1 MSLSCTRVCEAAGA
15 TKALGWHLFGFGY
28 SGLAGWLADWLALAE
43 RLSLYAFLTSAAIQ
57 ERQPKGSP
65 KGRQAAG
72 QPARQPV
79 RQSARHND
87 GDKSLSSSVST
98 RNVAKST
105 NVSAA
110 GVRDGDTD
118 RLGDGKMGRWMQHI
132 ALGTCHRSGTKRA
145 EIQRLLTQIVHNQF

>member
-1 MSLSCTRVCEAAGA
+1 MCVGDARVLAGKCYGMPIQMSLSCTRVCEAAGA
-15 TKALGWHLFGFGY
+15 TKALGWHLFGFGF
-28 SGLAGWLADWLALAE
+28 GLAGWRAAWHSLFE
-43 RLSLYAFLTSAAIQ
+43 RLSLYAFLTSAAIE

-65 KGRQAAG
+65 KGRAADR
-72 QPARQPV
+72 QPAV

-110 GVRDGDTD
+110 GVRCG
-118 RLGDGKMGRWMQHI
+118 RGKDVAAAHCTWHMPPIRHGK
-132 ALGTCHRSGTKRA
+132 G
-145 EIQRLLTQIVHNQF
+145 

>member
-65 KGRQAAG
+65 KGSPKGRQAA
-72 QPARQPV
+72 RQ
-79 RQSARHND
+79 QAASQAA
-87 GDKSLSSSVST
+87 SQTVSE
-98 RNVAKST
+98 A
-105 NVSAA
+105 
-110 GVRDGDTD
+110 
-118 RLGDGKMGRWMQHI
+118 
-132 ALGTCHRSGTKRA
+132 
-145 EIQRLLTQIVHNQF
+145 